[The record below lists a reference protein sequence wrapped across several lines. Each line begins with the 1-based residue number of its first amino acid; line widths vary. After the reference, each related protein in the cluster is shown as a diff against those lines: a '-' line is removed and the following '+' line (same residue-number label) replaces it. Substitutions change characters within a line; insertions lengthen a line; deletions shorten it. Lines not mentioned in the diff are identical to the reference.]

1 MTGISRAV
9 RIVRVVLRFRLYAL
23 MRLLDLPWWGRLLY
37 TPFQLV
43 ETLLPE
49 PKFPLEQRLRLAI
62 EELGPVFVK
71 FGQILSTRRDLLA
84 NEYAEELALL
94 QDAVPPFD
102 SNVARAEIEAE
113 LGAPIESMF
122 SSFATEA
129 MASASVAQVHAAT
142 LKNGEEV
149 CVKVLRPDIAPV
161 IDNDVGLLRDIAA
174 IITRLSAEGR
184 RLRLPEVVE
193 DYETTINNE
202 LDLAREAANTIRL
215 RLDFAES
222 PLLYVPKVHVELSTP
237 KVLTLE
243 RIYAAPMGDVAGLI
257 DAGTNMQLL
266 AQRGVETFFT
276 QVFENNFFHADMH
289 PGNIFV
295 DINNPADPS
304 WVAIDCAIMGELS
317 RSDQLYLARSLLAF
331 LNRDY
336 ASVSRLQLESGWVP
350 ANTDLAALTAVV
362 REVCEPVFNKPLA
375 EIEFGQFLVT
385 LFAAAQEFD
394 LQVQPQLVLLQKTLL
409 NIEGLGRQL
418 YPELDLWETARPFMQ
433 RWMAAQLG
441 PETTVERLAA
451 RMPELLQQLPALPDL
466 LVDADFELKHLK
478 QLSLQQGARVAALEQ
493 RRKRSR
499 WQLTAG
505 VLALFAGIALLWQ
518 PVQTMLTAN
527 PAMGLG
533 LAVAGLGIWLLWPP
547 RS

>member
-1 MTGISRAV
+1 MNGIRRAV
-9 RIVRVVLRFRLYAL
+9 RIIRVLLRFRLYVL
-23 MRLLDLPWWGRLLY
+23 LRLLALPWWARLLY
-37 TPFQLV
+37 MPFQLV
-43 ETLLPE
+43 EAVLPE
-49 PKFPLEQRLRLAI
+49 PRFPLEQRLRLAI

-84 NEYAEELALL
+84 HHYAEELALL

-102 SNVARAEIEAE
+102 SSVARAVIEAE
-113 LGAPIESMF
+113 LGAPVESIF

-142 LKNGEEV
+142 LKSGEDV
-149 CVKVLRPDIAPV
+149 CVKVLRPHIAHV
-161 IDNDVGLLRDIAA
+161 IHNDVGLLHDIAA
-174 IITRLSAEGR
+174 VIAKLSAEGR
-184 RLRLPEVVE
+184 RLRLPEVVA

-202 LDLAREAANTIRL
+202 LDLAREAGNTIRL

-222 PLLYVPKVHVELSTP
+222 PLLYVPQVHLELSTAR
-237 KVLTLE
+237 VLTLE

-257 DAGTNMQLL
+257 AAGTNMQLL

-295 DINNPADPS
+295 DISNPADPS

-336 ASVSRLQLESGWVP
+336 EAVSRLQLESGWVP
-350 ANTDLAALTAVV
+350 ASTDLAALTAVV
-362 REVCEPVFNKPLA
+362 REVCDPVFNKPLA
-375 EIEFGQFLVT
+375 EIEFGPFLVT
-385 LFAAAQEFD
+385 LFAAAEEFD

-418 YPELDLWETARPFMQ
+418 YPSLDLWETARPFMQ
-433 RWMAAQLG
+433 RWMTAQLG
-441 PETTVERLAA
+441 PETTVERLTA
-451 RMPELLQQLPALPDL
+451 RMPELLQQLPTLPDL

-478 QLSLQQGARVAALEQ
+478 QLSLQQGAHLDELRT
-493 RRKRSR
+493 KRTRPR
-499 WQLTAG
+499 WQLVIGSLALIAGG
-505 VLALFAGIALLWQ
+505 VLLWEPVQALLA
-518 PVQTMLTAN
+518 AN
-527 PAMGLG
+527 SGMGLG
-533 LAVAGLGIWLLWPP
+533 IIGVALGAWLLWPRP
-547 RS
+547 

>member
-1 MTGISRAV
+1 MNGARRAL
-9 RIVRVVLRFRLYAL
+9 RIARVLLRFRLYAL
-23 MRLLDLPWWGRLLY
+23 LRLIELPWWARVLY
-37 TPFQLV
+37 APFQLADA
-43 ETLLPE
+43 LLPE
-49 PKFPLEQRLRLAI
+49 PEFPLEKRLRLAI

-84 NEYAEELALL
+84 HNYAEELALL

-102 SNVARAEIEAE
+102 SSVARNVIETE
-113 LGAPIESMF
+113 LGASIESTFASF
-122 SSFATEA
+122 STEA

-142 LKNGEEV
+142 LKSGEDV
-149 CVKVLRPDIAPV
+149 CIKVLRPNIAEV
-161 IDNDVGLLRDIAA
+161 IDNDVELLHDMAA
-174 IITRLSAEGR
+174 IIAKLSAEGR
-184 RLRLPEVVE
+184 RLRLPEVVD

-222 PLLYVPKVHVELSTP
+222 PLLYVPQVHLELSTP

-243 RIYAAPMGDVAGLI
+243 RIYAAPMGDVAALI
-257 DAGTNMQLL
+257 NAGTNMALL

-295 DINNPADPS
+295 DISKPDNPS

-317 RSDQLYLARSLLAF
+317 RNDQLYLARSLLAF

-336 ASVSRLQLESGWVP
+336 EAVARLQLESGWVP
-350 ANTDLAALTAVV
+350 ASTNLAALTAVV

-375 EIEFGQFLVT
+375 EIEFGPFLVT

-433 RWMAAQLG
+433 RWMTAQLG

-451 RMPELLQQLPALPDL
+451 RMPEILQQLPALPDL

-478 QLSLQQGARVAALEQ
+478 QLSLQQGARLDALQ
-493 RRKRSR
+493 AQRKRPR
-499 WQLTAG
+499 WQLITG
-505 VLALFAGIALLWQ
+505 GLALAGGILLLWE
-518 PVQTMLTAN
+518 PVQAILTSGA
-527 PAMGLG
+527 GLG
-533 LAVAGLGIWLLWPP
+533 LVAVGLAAWLLWP
-547 RS
+547 RR